1 MPSVIKNAFFMDH
14 IIHYDPG
21 LPPETPSPAYVVDLE
36 RLRSNLEIIKSVQ
49 DQTGC
54 KILAALKGFA
64 MHSVFPLMRD
74 YVAGVC
80 ASGPWEAQL
89 GSEEFGKEVHCFAPA
104 FTDTDMQEVL
114 SYAHHI
120 SFNSLNQFQKH
131 KASVEASERPISC
144 GLRVNP
150 EYSEVETDIYNPCV
164 AGSRLGI
171 RREALDGQDLSA
183 IEGLHFHTMCE
194 QNSDTL
200 ERTLDHFEKRFGE
213 LLPQMKWVNFGG
225 GHHIT
230 SPTYDL
236 ERLVRILKKFKS
248 RYPHLEVYLEPGE
261 AMAINTGVLVSTVL
275 DIIEESPS
283 IAILDLSA
291 TCHMPDVLEMPYR
304 PEIVNAAEAAKKK
317 HTYSLGGLSCL
328 AGDMI
333 GHYSFDQELKP
344 GDKLYFLDMAH
355 YTMVKTST
363 FNGIK
368 HPAIATW
375 NPESKELKVIRKFG
389 YEDYRNRLS

>member
-1 MPSVIKNAFFMDH
+1 MDH

-21 LPPETPSPAYVVDLE
+21 LPEDTPSPAYVVDLK
-36 RLRSNLEIIKSVQ
+36 RLRSNLEVIKSVQ
-49 DQTGC
+49 DLTGC

-64 MHSVFPLMRD
+64 MHSVFPIMRD

-89 GSEEFGKEVHCFAPA
+89 GAEEFGKEVHCFAPA
-104 FTDTDMQEVL
+104 FTDVDLQEVL
-114 SYAHHI
+114 SCAHHI
-120 SFNSLNQFQKH
+120 SFNSLTQFRKH
-131 KASVEASERPISC
+131 LPAVKAHARSVSC

-150 EYSEVETDIYNPCV
+150 EYSEVEVDIYNPCV

-171 RREALDGQDLSA
+171 RRSALEGQDLSEV
-183 IEGLHFHTMCE
+183 EGLHFHTMCE

-200 ERTLDHFEKRFGE
+200 ERTLPHFEEKFGD

-230 SPTYDL
+230 SPTYDVP
-236 ERLVRILKKFKS
+236 RLVKLLKDFKS
-248 RYPHLEVYLEPGE
+248 RYTHLDVYLEPGE
-261 AMAINTGVLVSTVL
+261 AMAINTGVLVATVL
-275 DIIEESPS
+275 DTIEEAPP
-283 IAILDLSA
+283 IAVLDLSA

-304 PEIVNAAEAAKKK
+304 PEIVDAAEPNVKP

-333 GHYSFDQELKP
+333 GHYSFDKPLVP
-344 GDKLYFLDMAH
+344 GDRLHFLDMAH

-375 NPESKELKVIRKFG
+375 DPETEKLTIVRNFEYK
-389 YEDYRNRLS
+389 DYRDRLS

>member
-1 MPSVIKNAFFMDH
+1 MDH

-64 MHSVFPLMRD
+64 MHSVFPLMRN

-104 FTDTDMQEVL
+104 FTDQDMHEVL
-114 SYAHHI
+114 QCAHHI
-120 SFNSLNQFQKH
+120 SFNSLAQFQKH
-131 KASVEASERPISC
+131 LPAVKAHKRQVSC

-171 RREALDGQDLSA
+171 RRSSLQGQDLSEV
-183 IEGLHFHTMCE
+183 EGLHFHTMCE

-200 ERTLDHFEKRFGE
+200 ERTLERFEDKFGD

-236 ERLVRILKKFKS
+236 ERLANLLNTFKS

-261 AMAINTGVLVSTVL
+261 AMAINTGVLVATVL
-275 DIIEESPS
+275 DIIDEAPP

-304 PEIVNAAEAAKKK
+304 PEIVGAAEANAKA

-333 GHYSFDQELKP
+333 GHYSFAQELNV

-368 HPAIATW
+368 HPAIVTWDPATQTL
-375 NPESKELKVIRKFG
+375 EIVREFG
-389 YEDYRNRLS
+389 YADYRDRLS

>member
-1 MPSVIKNAFFMDH
+1 MDH
-14 IIHYDPG
+14 IIHYQPG
-21 LPPETPSPAYVVDLE
+21 LPPETPSPCYVVDLE
-36 RLRSNLEIIKSVQ
+36 RLRSNLAIVKSVQ
-49 DQTGC
+49 EQTGA

-64 MHSVFPLMRD
+64 MHSVFPVMRD

-89 GSEEFGKEVHCFAPA
+89 GAEEFGKEVHCYAPA
-104 FTDTDMQEVL
+104 FTAVDMQEVL
-114 SYAHHI
+114 RYAHHI
-120 SFNSLNQFQKH
+120 SFNSLAQFRLHQPAVQSAARK
-131 KASVEASERPISC
+131 VSC

-150 EYSEVETDIYNPCV
+150 EYSEVSVDIYNPCV

-171 RREALDGQDLSA
+171 RRSALEGQDLA
-183 IEGLHFHTMCE
+183 GVEGLHFHTMCE

-200 ERTLDHFEKRFGE
+200 ERTLPHFEAKFGD
-213 LLPQMKWVNFGG
+213 LLPQMQWVNFGG

-230 SPTYDL
+230 SPTYDIP
-236 ERLVRILKKFKS
+236 RLVRLLRDFKS

-261 AMAINTGVLVSTVL
+261 AMAINTGVLVATVL
-275 DIIEESPS
+275 DLIDAQPP

-304 PEIVNAAEAAKKK
+304 PEIVEAALPGEKP

-333 GHYSFDQELKP
+333 GHYAFDQPLVP
-344 GDKLYFLDMAH
+344 GDRIHFLDMAH

-375 NPESKELKVIRKFG
+375 EPATQTLNVVRQFSYL
-389 YEDYRNRLS
+389 DYRNRLS

>member
-1 MPSVIKNAFFMDH
+1 MDH
-14 IIHYDPG
+14 IIQYDPE
-21 LPPETPSPAYVVDLE
+21 LPEDTPSPAYVVDLQ

-49 DQTGC
+49 YQTNC

-64 MHSVFPLMRD
+64 MHSVFPLMRH
-74 YVAGVC
+74 YLAGVC

-89 GSEEFGKEVHCFAPA
+89 GAEEFGKEIHCFAPA
-104 FTDTDMQEVL
+104 FTDVDMQEVL
-114 SYAHHI
+114 RYAHHI
-120 SFNSLNQFQKH
+120 SFNSISQFRAH
-131 KASVEASERPISC
+131 LPTIKAHSRTVSC

-171 RREALDGQDLSA
+171 RRSALEDEDLSQV
-183 IEGLHFHTMCE
+183 EGLHFHTMCE

-200 ERTLDHFEKRFGE
+200 ERTLVHFEDKFSD
-213 LLPQMKWVNFGG
+213 LLPQMRWVNFGG

-230 SPTYDL
+230 SPTYDRQ
-236 ERLVRILKKFKS
+236 RLVRILNAFRT

-261 AMAINTGVLVSTVL
+261 AIAINTGVLVATVL
-275 DIIEESPS
+275 DVIEESPP

-304 PEIVNAAEAAKKK
+304 PEIYKAGQPNEKPY
-317 HTYSLGGLSCL
+317 TYSLGGLSCL
-328 AGDMI
+328 AGDRI
-333 GHYSFDQELKP
+333 GHYSFDEPLAP
-344 GDKLYFLDMAH
+344 GDRLYFLDMAH

-368 HPAIATW
+368 HPAICTW
-375 NPESKELKVIRKFG
+375 EPNSQELKTVREFE
-389 YEDYRNRLS
+389 YEDYRDRLS

>member
-1 MPSVIKNAFFMDH
+1 MDH
-14 IIHYDPG
+14 IIHYEPG
-21 LPPETPSPAYVVDLE
+21 LPSDTPSPAYVVDLA
-36 RLRSNLEIIKSVQ
+36 RLRSNMEIIQSIQ
-49 DQTGC
+49 EQTGA

-89 GSEEFGKEVHCFAPA
+89 GAEEFGKEVHCFAPA
-104 FTDTDMQEVL
+104 FTAVDMQEVL
-114 SYAHHI
+114 TYAHHI
-120 SFNSLNQFQKH
+120 SFNSLAQFHQHQPAVAESKRT
-131 KASVEASERPISC
+131 VSC

-171 RREALDGQDLSA
+171 RRPALAGQDLSEV
-183 IEGLHFHTMCE
+183 EGLHFHTMCE

-200 ERTLDHFEKRFGE
+200 ERTLEHFEAKFGD

-236 ERLVRILKKFKS
+236 ERLVRVLKAFKS

-261 AMAINTGVLVSTVL
+261 AMAINTGVLVATVL
-275 DIIEESPS
+275 DIIDEAPP
-283 IAILDLSA
+283 IAVLDLSA

-304 PEIVNAAEAAKKK
+304 PEIVDAAEAGVKA

-333 GHYSFDQELKP
+333 GHYSFDQPLQP
-344 GDKLYFLDMAH
+344 GDKIYFLDMAH

-375 NPESKELKVIRKFG
+375 NPDTKDLTIVREFG

>member
-1 MPSVIKNAFFMDH
+1 MDH
-14 IIHYDPG
+14 IIHYQPG
-21 LPPETPSPAYVVDLE
+21 LPPETPSPAYVVDLS
-36 RLRSNLEIIKSVQ
+36 RLQANMEIIKSVQ
-49 DQTGC
+49 DQTGV

-104 FTDTDMQEVL
+104 FTDLDMQEVL
-114 SYAHHI
+114 NYAHHI
-120 SFNSLNQFQKH
+120 SFNSVAQFRKHQKTV
-131 KASVEASERPISC
+131 ATNPRPISC

-171 RREALDGQDLSA
+171 RRSALEGEDLSA
-183 IEGLHFHTMCE
+183 VEGLHFHTMCE

-200 ERTLDHFEKRFGE
+200 ERTLEHFEAKFGD
-213 LLPQMKWVNFGG
+213 LLGQMKWVNFGG

-236 ERLVRILKKFKS
+236 ERLVRVLKAFKT

-275 DIIEESPS
+275 DIIEEAPP
-283 IAILDLSA
+283 IAVLDLSA

-304 PEIVNAAEAAKKK
+304 PEIVDAAEPNVKE

-333 GHYSFDQELKP
+333 GHYSFDKELRP

-375 NPESKELKVIRKFG
+375 DPSEQKLDIVKEFG
-389 YEDYRNRLS
+389 YEDYRDRLS

>member
-1 MPSVIKNAFFMDH
+1 MD
-14 IIHYDPG
+14 
-21 LPPETPSPAYVVDLE
+21 L
-36 RLRSNLEIIKSVQ
+36 IKSVQ
-49 DQTGC
+49 EQTGS

-64 MHSVFPLMRD
+64 MHSVFPLMRE

-89 GSEEFGKEVHCFAPA
+89 GAQEFGKEVHCFAPA
-104 FTDTDMQEVL
+104 FTEVDMQEVL
-114 SYAHHI
+114 SFAHHI
-120 SFNSLNQFQKH
+120 SFNSIAQFRKHLNAVKSSARH
-131 KASVEASERPISC
+131 VSC

-171 RREALDGQDLSA
+171 RRKALDGQDLSEV
-183 IEGLHFHTMCE
+183 EGLHFHTMCE

-200 ERTLDHFEKRFGE
+200 ERTLVHFEEKFGD

-230 SPTYDL
+230 SPTYDR
-236 ERLVRILKKFKS
+236 ERLIKILKAFKS

-261 AMAINTGVLVSTVL
+261 AMAINTGVLVATVL
-275 DIIEESPS
+275 DIIQDAPP

-304 PEIVNAAEAAKKK
+304 PEIVGAKEAGELPY
-317 HTYSLGGLSCL
+317 TYSLGGLSCL

-333 GHYSFDQELKP
+333 GHFSFQKELTP

-375 NPESKELKVIRKFG
+375 DPDKKELQVVREFG

>member
-1 MPSVIKNAFFMDH
+1 MDH
-14 IIHYDPG
+14 IIHYNPD
-21 LPPETPSPAYVVDLE
+21 LPSSTPSPCYVVDIQ
-36 RLRSNLEIIKSVQ
+36 RLRSNLEIIRNVQ
-49 DQTGC
+49 NATGC

-64 MHSVFPLMRD
+64 MHSVFPLMRE

-89 GSEEFGKEVHCFAPA
+89 GAEEFGKEVHCYAPA
-104 FTDTDMQEVL
+104 FTAEDMQEVL
-114 SYAHHI
+114 NYTHHI
-120 SFNSLNQFQKH
+120 SFNSLAQFRQH
-131 KASVEASERPISC
+131 QSAIDASSRSVSC

-171 RREALDGQDLSA
+171 RRAALEGQNLSA
-183 IEGLHFHTMCE
+183 VEGLHFHTMCE
-194 QNSDTL
+194 QGSDTL
-200 ERTLDHFEKRFGE
+200 ERTLVHFEEKFGD
-213 LLPQMKWVNFGG
+213 LLPQIKWVNFGG

-230 SPTYDL
+230 SPTYNVP
-236 ERLVRILKKFKS
+236 RLIRILKAFKA
-248 RYPHLEVYLEPGE
+248 RHPHLEVYLEPGE

-275 DIIEESPS
+275 DIINEQPP
-283 IAILDLSA
+283 IAVLDISA

-304 PEIVNAAEAAKKK
+304 PEIVDAGKLGEKA

-333 GHYSFDQELKP
+333 GHFSFDQPLKP
-344 GDKLYFLDMAH
+344 GDRITFLDMAH
-355 YTMVKTST
+355 YTMVKTNT

-368 HPAIATW
+368 HPSIATW
-375 NPESKELKVIRKFG
+375 DSENSKFTVVRRFN
-389 YEDYRNRLS
+389 YTDYRNRLS

>member
-1 MPSVIKNAFFMDH
+1 MDH
-14 IIHYDPG
+14 IVHYDPG
-21 LPPETPSPAYVVDLE
+21 LPPETPSPAYVVDLQ

-49 DQTGC
+49 DQTGV

-64 MHSVFPLMRD
+64 MHSVFPIMRD

-80 ASGPWEAQL
+80 ASGPWEAEL
-89 GSEEFGKEVHCFAPA
+89 GAEKFGKEVHCFAPA
-104 FTDTDMQEVL
+104 FTDVDMQEVL
-114 SYAHHI
+114 ACAHHI
-120 SFNSLNQFQKH
+120 SFNSLAQFRKH
-131 KASVEASERPISC
+131 KPTVDAHERSVSC

-171 RREALDGQDLSA
+171 RRSALEGQDLA
-183 IEGLHFHTMCE
+183 GVEGLHFHTMCE

-200 ERTLDHFEKRFGE
+200 ERTLPHFEKKFGD
-213 LLPQMKWVNFGG
+213 LLPRMKWVNFGG
-225 GHHIT
+225 GHHIS
-230 SPTYDL
+230 SPTYDVP
-236 ERLVRILKKFKS
+236 RLVRLLKDFKN
-248 RYPHLEVYLEPGE
+248 RYPHLEIYLEPGE
-261 AMAINTGVLVSTVL
+261 AMAINTGVLVATVL
-275 DIIEESPS
+275 DIIDEETP

-304 PEIVNAAEAAKKK
+304 PEIVGAAEPNEKA

-328 AGDMI
+328 AGDTI
-333 GHYSFDQELKP
+333 GHYSFDQPLRP
-344 GDKLYFLDMAH
+344 GSRLFFLDMAH

-375 NPESKELKVIRKFG
+375 EPSTKSLTIVREFNYS
-389 YEDYRNRLS
+389 DYRDRLS

>member
-1 MPSVIKNAFFMDH
+1 MDH

-21 LPPETPSPAYVVDLE
+21 LPPDTPSPAYVVDLK
-36 RLRSNLEIIKSVQ
+36 RLRSNLEIINSVQ
-49 DQTGC
+49 KETGC

-89 GSEEFGKEVHCFAPA
+89 GADEFGKEVHCYAPA
-104 FTDTDMQEVL
+104 FTDVDMQEVL
-114 SYAHHI
+114 ACAHHI
-120 SFNSLNQFQKH
+120 SFNSLAQFRKH
-131 KASVEASERPISC
+131 LPAVEAHSRTVSC

-150 EYSEVETDIYNPCV
+150 EYSEVEVDIYNPCV

-171 RREALDGQDLSA
+171 RKESLEGVDLSKV
-183 IEGLHFHTMCE
+183 EGLHFHTMCE

-200 ERTLDHFEKRFGE
+200 ERTLVHFENKFGD
-213 LLPQMKWVNFGG
+213 LLPKMKWVNLGG
-225 GHHIT
+225 GHHIS
-230 SPTYDL
+230 SPTYDVP
-236 ERLVRILKKFKS
+236 RLIRLLRDFKS
-248 RYPHLEVYLEPGE
+248 RNPHLEVYLEPGE
-261 AMAINTGVLVSTVL
+261 AMAINTGVLVATVL
-275 DIIEESPS
+275 DIIEEAPP

-304 PEIVNAAEAAKKK
+304 PEIVGAAEPNEKP

-333 GHYSFDQELKP
+333 GHYSFDTPLEV
-344 GDKLYFLDMAH
+344 GEKLYFLDMAH

-375 NPESKELKVIRKFG
+375 NPETKQLKVVREFG
-389 YEDYRNRLS
+389 YTDYRDRLS

>member
-1 MPSVIKNAFFMDH
+1 MDH

-21 LPPETPSPAYVVDLE
+21 LPLETPSPAYVVDLE

-49 DQTGC
+49 DQSGC

-64 MHSVFPLMRD
+64 MHSVFPIMRN

-89 GSEEFGKEVHCFAPA
+89 GAEEFGKEVHCFAPA
-104 FTDTDMQEVL
+104 FTDVDMQEVL
-114 SYAHHI
+114 EFAHHI
-120 SFNSLNQFQKH
+120 SFNSLAQFQKH
-131 KASVEASERPISC
+131 QPAISASKRKVSC

-164 AGSRLGI
+164 KGSRLGI
-171 RREALDGQDLSA
+171 RRDALDGKNLLGV
-183 IEGLHFHTMCE
+183 EGLHFHTMCE

-200 ERTLDHFEKRFGE
+200 ERTLTHFEDKFGD

-230 SPTYDL
+230 SPTYDR
-236 ERLVRILKKFKS
+236 ERLLRTLKAFKA
-248 RYPHLEVYLEPGE
+248 RYPLLDVYLEPGE
-261 AMAINTGVLVSTVL
+261 AMAINTGVLVTTVL

-283 IAILDLSA
+283 IAVLDISA

-304 PEIVNAAEAAKKK
+304 PEIVGAAEAKQKAF
-317 HTYSLGGLSCL
+317 TYSLGGLSCL

-368 HPAIATW
+368 HPTIVTW
-375 NPESKELKVIRKFG
+375 NPADKELKTVRRFG

>member
-1 MPSVIKNAFFMDH
+1 M
-14 IIHYDPG
+14 
-21 LPPETPSPAYVVDLE
+21 
-36 RLRSNLEIIKSVQ
+36 EIIRSIQ
-49 DQTGC
+49 EQSGA

-89 GSEEFGKEVHCFAPA
+89 GAEDFGKEVHCYAPA
-104 FTDTDMQEVL
+104 FTEVDMQEVL

-120 SFNSLNQFQKH
+120 SFNSIAQLQKH
-131 KASVEASERPISC
+131 QPAIRASVRRVSC

-171 RREALDGQDLSA
+171 RREALEGQDLNSV
-183 IEGLHFHTMCE
+183 EGLHFHTMCE

-200 ERTLDHFEKRFGE
+200 ERTLEHFEKHFGD

-230 SPTYDL
+230 SPTYDR
-236 ERLVRILKKFKS
+236 ERLVLILKEFKS

-261 AMAINTGVLVSTVL
+261 AMAINTGVLVTTIL

-304 PEIVNAAEAAKKK
+304 PEIVDAAEAGDKKY
-317 HTYSLGGLSCL
+317 TYSLGGLSCL

-368 HPAIATW
+368 HPSIATW
-375 NPESKELKVIRKFG
+375 NPESKELKIVRKFG

>member
-1 MPSVIKNAFFMDH
+1 MDH
-14 IIHYDPG
+14 IIHYDPE
-21 LPPETPSPAYVVDLE
+21 LPPETPSPAYVIDLA
-36 RLRSNLEIIKSVQ
+36 RLRSNMEIIRSVQ
-49 DQTGC
+49 EQSGA

-89 GSEEFGKEVHCFAPA
+89 GAEEFGKEVHCFAPA
-104 FTDTDMQEVL
+104 FTEEDMQEVL
-114 SYAHHI
+114 QFAHHI
-120 SFNSLNQFQKH
+120 SFNSISQFQKH
-131 KASVEASERPISC
+131 QTALASASREISC

-171 RREALDGQDLSA
+171 RRSALKGQDLSRV
-183 IEGLHFHTMCE
+183 EGLHFHTMCE

-200 ERTLDHFEKRFGE
+200 ERTLVHFEEKFGD

-230 SPTYDL
+230 SPTYDRD
-236 ERLVRILKKFKS
+236 RLVKILRAFKA

-261 AMAINTGVLVSTVL
+261 AMAINTGVLVATVL
-275 DIIEESPS
+275 DIIEEAPP
-283 IAILDLSA
+283 IAVLDLSA

-304 PEIVNAAEAAKKK
+304 PEIVGAAEAGAKS

-333 GHYSFDQELKP
+333 GHYSFGTELTP

-375 NPESKELKVIRKFG
+375 DPTKQELIIVRKFG
-389 YEDYRNRLS
+389 YTDYRDRLS

>member
-1 MPSVIKNAFFMDH
+1 MDH
-14 IIHYDPG
+14 IIHYQPG
-21 LPPETPSPAYVVDLE
+21 LPPETPSPCYVVDLA
-36 RLRSNLEIIKSVQ
+36 RLRSNLETIKSVQ
-49 DQTGC
+49 EQSGA

-64 MHSVFPLMRD
+64 MHSVFPLMRE

-89 GSEEFGKEVHCFAPA
+89 GGEEFGKEVHCYAPA
-104 FTDTDMQEVL
+104 FTAVDMQEVL
-114 SYAHHI
+114 RYAHHI
-120 SFNSLNQFQKH
+120 SFNSLSQFRQH
-131 KASVEASERPISC
+131 LPAIEAASRPVSC

-171 RREALDGQDLSA
+171 RRAALEGQDLSA

-200 ERTLDHFEKRFGE
+200 ERTLERFEAKFGD

-225 GHHIT
+225 GHHIS
-230 SPTYDL
+230 SPTYDVPL
-236 ERLVRILKKFKS
+236 LVRILKAFKA

-261 AMAINTGVLVSTVL
+261 AMAINTGVLVATVL
-275 DIIEESPS
+275 DIIDEAPP

-304 PEIVNAAEAAKKK
+304 PEIVDAAQAGVKA

-333 GHYSFDQELKP
+333 GHYSFDQPLSP

-368 HPAIATW
+368 HPALATW
-375 NPESKELKVIRKFG
+375 NPETQDLKIVREFS
-389 YEDYRNRLS
+389 YQDYRDRLS